1 MKAVI
6 KVSNIR
12 SQNDV
17 VNIRMALGNAE
28 GVIACQIKRE
38 EGEVEVVY
46 DSYFINEDNIYD
58 ILEDIGYTII

>member
-17 VNIRMALGNAE
+17 GNIRMALGNAE
-28 GVIACQIKRE
+28 GVVACQIKRDV
-38 EGEVEVVY
+38 GEVEVVY
-46 DSYFINEDNIYD
+46 DSYFINVEDIYG
-58 ILEDIGYTII
+58 ILEDIGYTIV